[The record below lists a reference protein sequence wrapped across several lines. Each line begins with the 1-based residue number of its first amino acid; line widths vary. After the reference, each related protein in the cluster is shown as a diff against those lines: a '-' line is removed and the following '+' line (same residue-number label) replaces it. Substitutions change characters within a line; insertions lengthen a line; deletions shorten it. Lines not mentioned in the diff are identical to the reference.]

1 MALITATYVST
12 TSFTV
17 ANDLTADFV
26 NGQAVYMDCG
36 VDGIKY
42 GFVDYSSYSSP
53 NTTIYLN
60 SNESQAITAN
70 LTGCYFGRVK
80 FKENYSNIPV
90 QILWMMRGFKQGMSL
105 SWKDSDEFYVDAGA
119 RHIDDGA
126 SENIY
131 RAPGQLT
138 KSVTGLSVSTW
149 YAVYAKAPTNGLIL
163 TASQIE
169 YASTMPTYDQAKGG
183 YYHPSSTGWRCIGFF
198 DSNSSGNI
206 NPFVHS
212 GGKFMWTDEEF
223 AWVNGVA
230 PSETWTTITCGVP
243 IGNVIALANTFGLYS
258 NAYTLLYCRRKG
270 DSGSGFRIGHIL
282 SPNSLSINASSIP
295 VDASKQAEIKW
306 YGSSTNTVYIQGRG
320 FVLPSSI

>member
-60 SNESQAITAN
+60 SNESQTITAN

-90 QILWMMRGFKQGMSL
+90 QILWMMRGFKQGMTL

-119 RHIDDGA
+119 RHIDDGT

-169 YASTMPTYDQAKGG
+169 YASTMPTFDQAKGG
-183 YYHPSSTGWRCIGFF
+183 FYHPSSTSWRCIGFF
-198 DSNSSGNI
+198 YSDASSYI
-206 NPFVHS
+206 SPFTCN
-212 GGKFMWTDEEF
+212 GPNFLFTDMQLMF
-223 AWVNGVA
+223 VNGIT
-230 PSETWTTITCGVP
+230 PSSSWTTVTCTIPMGSMD
-243 IGNVIALANTFGLYS
+243 ALATCAALYS
-258 NAYTLLYCRRKG
+258 NYYGILLCRRKG
-270 DSGSGFRIGHIL
+270 DSGAGFRIGHVYSPATL
-282 SPNSLSINASSIP
+282 SMVTVTIP
-295 VDASKQAEIKW
+295 TDSSKQAEVAW
-306 YGSSTNTVYIQGRG
+306 DGATTNLVYLMARG
-320 FVLPSSI
+320 FILPASI